1 MVKSIDLTAA
11 RALIERIGKRD
22 FDAIAVCL
30 LWSIANPA
38 HELAVAA
45 LIDELLPEVP
55 YTLSH
60 SLLPVVREYR
70 RASATAID
78 ASLKPLMRAHLHEME
93 ADLRA
98 AGYGGEILVSTA
110 VGGCMNVGELAER
123 PIHSVRSGP
132 AMAPIAGRAYATAED
147 MGDDVIICDTGGT
160 TFDVSLV
167 RDGNVKYTR
176 ETWIG
181 GRWRGHILG
190 ISAVDVR
197 SIGAGGGSIAW
208 IDPGGLL
215 QIGPHSAGAEPG
227 PACYGRGGQEPTVTD
242 AAAVLGYIDPDFFLG
257 GRMALDLDAA
267 RTALVRVAE
276 PLNISIE
283 AAAYAVNNLASELMI
298 KAIQEITVAEG
309 IDPRESVIVAG
320 GGAAGLNIMPIAREL
335 DCARVILPETASVLS
350 ACGMQFADIV
360 FEHAASRVTAS
371 GKFDFDGVNAAL
383 DAIAGELD
391 RFTFTLGPDAVERAS
406 KSFFVEGRYR
416 FQIWELEI
424 PLPVERFRDAADV
437 AALVDAF
444 HTIHERI
451 YAVRDPDADLE
462 CLNWKGRVTIPL
474 DQVERASA
482 AQAVPSDLVPRGTR
496 QAYFGDGAI
505 ATSVFRGRDVP
516 PDTRIAGPAIIEEPT
531 TTLVIYPGMSAR
543 RSSAGNYL
551 LDAVAP

>member
-1 MVKSIDLTAA
+1 
-11 RALIERIGKRD
+11 
-22 FDAIAVCL
+22 
-30 LWSIANPA
+30 
-38 HELAVAA
+38 
-45 LIDELLPEVP
+45 
-55 YTLSH
+55 
-60 SLLPVVREYR
+60 
-70 RASATAID
+70 
-78 ASLKPLMRAHLHEME
+78 
-93 ADLRA
+93 
-98 AGYGGEILVSTA
+98 
-110 VGGCMNVGELAER
+110 MNVGELAER

-147 MGDDVIICDTGGT
+147 MGDDVIICDTGDT

-242 AAAVLGYIDPDFFLG
+242 VAAVLGYIDPDFFLG

-267 RTALVRVAE
+267 RTALARVAE

-283 AAAYAVNNLASELMI
+283 AAAYAVNNLAGELMI

-371 GKFDFDGVNAAL
+371 GEFDFDGVNAAL
-383 DAIAGELD
+383 DAIAGQLD
-391 RFTFTLGPDAVERAS
+391 RFTFTLGPDAVERAR
-406 KSFFVEGRYR
+406 KSFFVEGPYR

>member
-1 MVKSIDLTAA
+1 M
-11 RALIERIGKRD
+11 
-22 FDAIAVCL
+22 
-30 LWSIANPA
+30 
-38 HELAVAA
+38 AA
-45 LIDELLPEVP
+45 LIDELLPEFP

-181 GRWRGHILG
+181 GRWRGHIFG

-227 PACYGRGGQEPTVTD
+227 PACYGRGGQEPTVTS
-242 AAAVLGYIDPDFFLG
+242 
-257 GRMALDLDAA
+257 GRGSGLHRSRLLSWRPHGIGPRCGEDRAGACR
-267 RTALVRVAE
+267 RTA
-276 PLNISIE
+276 
-283 AAAYAVNNLASELMI
+283 
-298 KAIQEITVAEG
+298 
-309 IDPRESVIVAG
+309 
-320 GGAAGLNIMPIAREL
+320 
-335 DCARVILPETASVLS
+335 
-350 ACGMQFADIV
+350 
-360 FEHAASRVTAS
+360 
-371 GKFDFDGVNAAL
+371 
-383 DAIAGELD
+383 
-391 RFTFTLGPDAVERAS
+391 
-406 KSFFVEGRYR
+406 
-416 FQIWELEI
+416 
-424 PLPVERFRDAADV
+424 
-437 AALVDAF
+437 
-444 HTIHERI
+444 
-451 YAVRDPDADLE
+451 
-462 CLNWKGRVTIPL
+462 
-474 DQVERASA
+474 
-482 AQAVPSDLVPRGTR
+482 
-496 QAYFGDGAI
+496 
-505 ATSVFRGRDVP
+505 
-516 PDTRIAGPAIIEEPT
+516 
-531 TTLVIYPGMSAR
+531 
-543 RSSAGNYL
+543 
-551 LDAVAP
+551 